1 MREGVKKQ
9 TNKQTKQART
19 DINIREDELS
29 CFQKRQEAYISWI
42 NITECL
48 TYAMLKLSLIDL
60 KVI

>member
-29 CFQKRQEAYISWI
+29 CFQKRQEA
-42 NITECL
+42 
-48 TYAMLKLSLIDL
+48 
-60 KVI
+60 